1 MRLHQPKTMLGGCF
15 AGEGVP
21 LDYHKVITDCR
32 TCVRLHQPRL
42 FTGSA
47 FQTACRGGLY
57 GEDETAGRS
66 KKATQ
71 REDDNTPRKQ
81 FSQAPAPR
89 KQFSQ
94 TLSNPSKQ
102 QLQQQQQQQQEQQQ
116 QQHQHFEQQPAR
128 QIPVPSLNVVL

>member
-42 FTGSA
+42 FTGTA

-57 GEDETAGRS
+57 GEDETAGMS

-71 REDDNTPRKQ
+71 REDNTPRKQ
-81 FSQAPAPR
+81 FSQTPAPR

-102 QLQQQQQQQQEQQQ
+102 QLQEQQQQQQEQQQ